1 MSLPI
6 HTFTSANAV
15 VAAISGH
22 MLPIRTYHNAAQR
35 MRIDDLGKYA
45 GTPAPRRLC
54 EPGTG
59 LLRATDVMPLP
70 NETPRL
76 AKGVASQNG
85 RLSWRWEELSPRY
98 ICNMSDVF
106 FVHVGGNCGL
116 NVGRCAIG
124 GDPVWEYATQCQGWR
139 GVVVE
144 PSAGKFKLLK
154 AFYRARVGRAVT
166 PVHAAVSNYS
176 GTASMPSG
184 GSETSGLTE
193 HQLSSRSLLPQQPVN
208 VTTLNLLW
216 QQFRRGPN
224 QRVDFLFVDVEGSE
238 PFVFDA
244 PLPEPLPSVVMFEHS
259 HLDFAQ
265 RRALHFKLVA
275 QGYEFIKETH
285 RPPQDIT
292 YGRPTRGNCAM
303 PSSMSTLC
311 TEHRK
316 GYREVCAPDGLFHAP
331 SANLTA
337 DEAHRSACAKRSS
350 PYGHAHTNPFPTWMC

>member
-1 MSLPI
+1 MGMDI
-6 HTFTSANAV
+6 N
-15 VAAISGH
+15 
-22 MLPIRTYHNAAQR
+22 
-35 MRIDDLGKYA
+35 DLGKFA

-70 NETPRL
+70 NEDPRR
-76 AKGVASQNG
+76 AKGVASPKG

-106 FVHVGGNCGL
+106 FVHIGGNCGL
-116 NVGRCAIG
+116 NVPRCAIG

-144 PSAGKFKLLK
+144 PSASKFEMLK
-154 AFYRARVGRAVT
+154 AFYLARAGRAVK

-193 HQLSSRSLLPQQPVN
+193 HQTSSPSFLPQQPVH
-208 VTTLNLLW
+208 VTTLTHLW
-216 QQFRRGPN
+216 QRFRRDLN
-224 QRVDFLFVDVEGSE
+224 QRVDFLAVDVEGSE

-244 PLPEPLPSVVMFEHS
+244 PLPEPLPSVVMFEHA

-292 YGRPTRGNCAM
+292 YGRPTRGVCAM
-303 PSSMSTLC
+303 PSSMSRLC
-311 TEHRK
+311 TEHRQD
-316 GYREVCAPDGLFHAP
+316 YREVCAPNGLFNAP
-331 SANLTA
+331 FANLTA
-337 DEAHRSACAKRSS
+337 AEAHRSACAKRSS
-350 PYGHAHTNPFPTWMC
+350 PYRHAHTNPFPYTWMC